1 MNKDIRQYYAAR
13 ATVEAK
19 LADRSTEPTARIVHS
34 KLAALYRERAGAANL
49 QQLVDH
55 V

>member
-1 MNKDIRQYYAAR
+1 MTKDLRQYYTER
-13 ATVEAK
+13 ATAEAK
-19 LADRSTEPTARIVHS
+19 LADRSTEPTALIAHS